1 MRRNF
6 CGTHCFLRCSALIL
20 TLEHESA
27 IGYLLLP
34 WGSRVE
40 FPVVHLGS
48 CHPFPQFARRLPH
61 WLKLAW
67 MMRNLDSYIKM
78 RAGRRQRET
87 TSNLTGNTLPSLNP
101 LGAFML
107 ALKLLDCI
115 FLINEWAVA
124 FRGLLF
130 SGIIQ
135 YICLWLKLQLHS
147 TSEKYCILLPI
158 GTLYEFFI
166 YSLCIYIYLYI

>member
-1 MRRNF
+1 M
-6 CGTHCFLRCSALIL
+6 
-20 TLEHESA
+20 
-27 IGYLLLP
+27 
-34 WGSRVE
+34 
-40 FPVVHLGS
+40 HLGS
-48 CHPFPQFARRLPH
+48 CHPFPRFAQRLPH

-115 FLINEWAVA
+115 FLINE
-124 FRGLLF
+124 
-130 SGIIQ
+130 
-135 YICLWLKLQLHS
+135 
-147 TSEKYCILLPI
+147 
-158 GTLYEFFI
+158 
-166 YSLCIYIYLYI
+166 